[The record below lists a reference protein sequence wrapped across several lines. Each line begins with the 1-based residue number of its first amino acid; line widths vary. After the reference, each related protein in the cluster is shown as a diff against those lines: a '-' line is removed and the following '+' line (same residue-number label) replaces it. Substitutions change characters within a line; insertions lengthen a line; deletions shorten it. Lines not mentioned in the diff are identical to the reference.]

1 MQRGQ
6 LLEDEQ
12 GCSAAAAAAGR
23 VRRRAEGGRRQRR
36 RRATYLSRPVERTPR
51 LTSLAAVLDGPASGM
66 TAIAS
71 DVGRGEGCL
80 PGLAGAGRQQE
91 VGQPACQP
99 ARVRPPA
106 RPPAAAAAL
115 AGKRASA
122 GAGWLS
128 RPCSP
133 IHQTLCHT
141 PPPLL
146 LLSLRLSQSWPP
158 SETFVHLMRRER
170 PSRLQRLTPCPI
182 RPPPPP
188 AAVLDRACSSF
199 RRPSLPAALPSS
211 LPFLNFAG
219 HLGAPDAY
227 TDPLPGD
234 CQAQLGLRHLDLCG
248 RLCLLDWLRPGDER
262 VLRPLEQGRESS

>member
-158 SETFVHLMRRER
+158 SETFVLDEARAAE
-170 PSRLQRLTPCPI
+170 
-182 RPPPPP
+182 P
-188 AAVLDRACSSF
+188 AAATDALPHPTSSAARRRARSG
-199 RRPSLPAALPSS
+199 LLLLPSS
-211 LPFLNFAG
+211 LPAG
-219 HLGAPDAY
+219 RSPVIS
-227 TDPLPGD
+227 PLPKF
-234 CQAQLGLRHLDLCG
+234 RRPPWRSG
-248 RLCLLDWLRPGDER
+248 RIHRPSTRRLPSATRFTSPRSLRP
-262 VLRPLEQGRESS
+262 PLPSRLATTRRRARSSTTGTRA